1 MWRSDDDELSPCLA
15 HKLGFLIWGDSSS
28 EEKRQVLERMYAG
41 IDWVFQG
48 IISSRE
54 LISVR
59 RRRIWR
65 PPTDVYETDSHVVV
79 KVEVAGMGRRAF
91 RISLANRTL
100 TITGRREDPAAK
112 LAYQQ
117 MEINYGDFRTEVYL
131 PCPVVEKRIEASYK
145 DGFLIVRLPKVKR
158 RVPIV
163 TSSEVRSR

>member
-1 MWRSDDDELSPCLA
+1 MQQSD
-15 HKLGFLIWGDSSS
+15 

-59 RRRIWR
+59 RRRLWR

-79 KVEVAGMGRRAF
+79 KVEVAGMDRRDF
-91 RISLANRTL
+91 RVSLSDRSL
-100 TITGRREDPAAK
+100 TISGRREDPAAK

-131 PCPVVEKRIEASYK
+131 PCPVVEDRIEASYE
-145 DGFLIVRLPKVKR
+145 DGFLIVRLPKTKTLSGKYER
-158 RVPIV
+158 KHKL
-163 TSSEVRSR
+163 